1 MHFTLFYTFIITIS
15 LTCPYLT
22 VKGDN
27 SCAVLKQRLQST
39 AVSIVI
45 KNKGFHREL
54 ETTVELQLG
63 SAFKDVRLL
72 LLHTWP
78 SGVYVDPY
86 QLAFLSDAVDW
97 QILVDSAIDL
107 EVPAHKTSGFVTYV
121 YPAFSE
127 QILGVLN
134 ISIPIHGRYHQP
146 SFHGETFESITIEP
160 PKLLLRTEKCSQ
172 LDDLESH
179 TATEAPCTADNTSM
193 CLWIQVQQKQRP
205 GDVILRLPVG
215 NGSLV
220 RPVCGVT
227 LAVTMICCWA
237 LSKYMWKQ
245 RIV

>member
-1 MHFTLFYTFIITIS
+1 FFFFFTSATAYLE
-15 LTCPYLT
+15 LTH
-22 VKGDN
+22 N
-27 SCAVLKQRLQST
+27 SKLST

-45 KNKGFHREL
+45 KNKGFHMEL

-107 EVPAHKTSGFVTYV
+107 EVPAHKTSGFVAYV

-127 QILGVLN
+127 QTPGVLN

-146 SFHGETFESITIEP
+146 SFDGETFESIAIEP

-172 LDDLESH
+172 LADLEPH

-193 CLWIQVQQKQRP
+193 CLWIQRP
-205 GDVILRLPVG
+205 GDVILRFPVG
-215 NGSLV
+215 DGSLV
-220 RPVCGVT
+220 TPVCGVT
-227 LAVTMICCWA
+227 LAVTMICCWV